1 MTLQFDRLSILVVE
15 DNTAMRKLIASVLD
29 SLGVRHVY
37 YADEGQK
44 GFETFL
50 QNRPDIVLTDWLME
64 PVNGI
69 ELTRTIRNDPHSP
82 NQMVPIIMI
91 TGYSAPSRVIKARDT
106 GITEFLVKPF
116 TANDLA
122 RRLSHVINHPRDF
135 IEHPEYFGPDRR
147 RRRDPNYK
155 GPFRRA
161 SDFEGSNVATR

>member
-1 MTLQFDRLSILVVE
+1 MTLQFDKLSLLVVE
-15 DNTAMRKLIASVLD
+15 DNLAMRKLIASVLD
-29 SLGVRHVY
+29 AIGVRHAH

-44 GFETFL
+44 GFEAFL

-64 PVNGI
+64 PVDGI

-91 TGYSAPSRVIKARDT
+91 TGYSAPSRVIRARDS

-122 RRLSHVINHPRDF
+122 KRLSHVVNNPRDF
-135 IEHPEYFGPDRR
+135 IEHPEFFGPDRR
-147 RRRDPNYK
+147 RRKNPDYK

-161 SDFEGSNVATR
+161 SDFEENSAAAR